1 MGSLDSNEIIQ
12 MIQFPRCLLI
22 PATLLFIMGEGRA
35 QSQSE
40 MNQKEYAI
48 YEKADAAL
56 NKIYLQVLSKLDDEG
71 KAKLKVAQ
79 RAWVV
84 FRDAQAELDA
94 DIMRGGSAAPLLR
107 AGSLTGT
114 TRHRTDELKQLLNQH
129 SDP

>member
-1 MGSLDSNEIIQ
+1 
-12 MIQFPRCLLI
+12 
-22 PATLLFIMGEGRA
+22 MGEGRA